1 MKIKFQQQ
9 KMNLYF
15 YKMKNLVF
23 ATNNPNKLK
32 EIRNAVSD
40 FKIIS
45 LNELN
50 INEDIPET
58 GNTLQEN
65 ALQKASYIF
74 NKTGENCFADDT
86 GLEIQALNNQPGV
99 YSARYAGENC
109 NPEDN
114 IQKVLS
120 KLDGKKNRK
129 ATFKTVITLI
139 LNNKTYFFEGE
150 VKGIILEEKN
160 GDKGFGYDPIFKP
173 NGFDVSFAQMSTQQK
188 NEISHRGLA
197 VKKLVEFLQNKQ

>member
-1 MKIKFQQQ
+1 
-9 KMNLYF
+9 
-15 YKMKNLVF
+15 MKNLVF
-23 ATNNPNKLK
+23 ATNNPNKLN

-109 NPEDN
+109 TSEDN

-120 KLDGKKNRK
+120 KLNGIKNRNAK
-129 ATFKTVITLI
+129 FKTVITLI

-150 VKGIILEEKN
+150 VKGIILEEKT
-160 GDKGFGYDPIFKP
+160 GDKGFGYDPIFRP

>member
-1 MKIKFQQQ
+1 MKKLI
-9 KMNLYF
+9 
-15 YKMKNLVF
+15 F
-23 ATNNPNKLK
+23 ATNNPNKLN

-58 GNTLQEN
+58 GSTLKEN
-65 ALQKASYIF
+65 ALQKVQYIH
-74 NKTGENCFADDT
+74 NKNGLNCFADDT
-86 GLEIQALNNQPGV
+86 GLEIKALNNQPGV

-120 KLDGKKNRK
+120 KLNGIKNRNAK
-129 ATFKTVITLI
+129 FRTVITLI

-150 VKGIILEEKN
+150 VKGIILEEKT
-160 GDKGFGYDPIFKP
+160 GDKGFGYDPIFRP

>member
-1 MKIKFQQQ
+1 
-9 KMNLYF
+9 MNLYF
-15 YKMKNLVF
+15 YKMKKLIF
-23 ATNNPNKLK
+23 ATNNPNKLN

-58 GNTLQEN
+58 GSTLKEN
-65 ALQKASYIF
+65 ALQKVQYIHKK
-74 NKTGENCFADDT
+74 NGLNCFADDT
-86 GLEIQALNNQPGV
+86 GLEIEALNNQPGV

-120 KLDGKKNRK
+120 KLNGIKNRNAK
-129 ATFKTVITLI
+129 FRTVITLI

-150 VKGIILEEKN
+150 VKGIILEEKT
-160 GDKGFGYDPIFKP
+160 GDKGFGYDPIFRP